1 MIFYNL
7 YSLPNTITIIEGRRS
22 VELHTKDGKAIGE
35 IYTKFLS
42 DYVELRDHLGEASVD
57 ERKTVE

>member
-1 MIFYNL
+1 MFCNL
-7 YSLPNTITIIEGRRS
+7 YSLLNIITIIEERRS
-22 VELHTKDGKAIGE
+22 DELRMIDGEAKGK

-42 DYVELRDHLGEASVD
+42 DYVEWRDHLGEASVD

>member
-1 MIFYNL
+1 MKN
-7 YSLPNTITIIEGRRS
+7 
-22 VELHTKDGKAIGE
+22 GKAKGE

-42 DYVELRDHLGEASVD
+42 DYVERRDHLGEASVD